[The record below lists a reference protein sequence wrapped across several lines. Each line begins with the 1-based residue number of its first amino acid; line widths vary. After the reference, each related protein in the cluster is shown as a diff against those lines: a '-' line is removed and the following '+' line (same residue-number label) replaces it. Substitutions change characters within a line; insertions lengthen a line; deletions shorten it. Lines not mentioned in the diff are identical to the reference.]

1 MVNGLKEMK
10 EGRMKRW
17 TLILC
22 PRQPVSF
29 LGSIARLWCDLSVC
43 VFIFPPNTHSS
54 GILYTLFCTFFFFS
68 NHLILC
74 LVFFA
79 LGSYVSFLKVHV
91 FVLCITLVT
100 MILYNILNLLFLLSV
115 FTDFPLLNS
124 Y

>member
-54 GILYTLFCTFFFFS
+54 GILYTLFCTFFFFLQPL
-68 NHLILC
+68 NPVFGFLC
-74 LVFFA
+74 FRELCF
-79 LGSYVSFLKVHV
+79 FLKSSCFCSVYYLSNYD
-91 FVLCITLVT
+91 FV
-100 MILYNILNLLFLLSV
+100 
-115 FTDFPLLNS
+115 
-124 Y
+124 

>member
-29 LGSIARLWCDLSVC
+29 LGSITRLWCGLSVS

-54 GILYTLFCTFFFFS
+54 SILHTLFCTFFFFQPL
-68 NHLILC
+68 NLC

-91 FVLCITLVT
+91 FVL
-100 MILYNILNLLFLLSV
+100 
-115 FTDFPLLNS
+115 
-124 Y
+124 